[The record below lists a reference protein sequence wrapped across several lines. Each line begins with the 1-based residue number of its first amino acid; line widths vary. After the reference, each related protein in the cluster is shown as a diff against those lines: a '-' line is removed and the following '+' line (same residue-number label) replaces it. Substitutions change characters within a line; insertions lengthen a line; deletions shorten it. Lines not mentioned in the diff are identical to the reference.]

1 MRQNF
6 QYLKENKWVFMREL
20 FTIDKKNY
28 IENGTVGRR
37 PSVRGIV
44 IKDGKIAMM
53 HSLKYDYYKLP
64 GGGIEEGE
72 QLEDTLVREVRE
84 ESGLIVKKDSIR
96 EFGYV
101 RRIEKGKIE
110 DIFIQENFY
119 FLCDVEE
126 TVQTQE
132 LDDYEEEEQFTLE
145 YVTAEHA
152 INVNRDAD
160 HGDKVEQQTFAGM
173 ILRENKVLHLIQ
185 KEVLEQN

>member
-1 MRQNF
+1 M
-6 QYLKENKWVFMREL
+6 
-20 FTIDKKNY
+20 IDKKNY

-64 GGGIEEGE
+64 GGGIEGDESYE
-72 QLEDTLVREVRE
+72 ETLIREVKE
-84 ESGLIVKKDSIR
+84 ESGLVVKKDSIR

-119 FLCDVEE
+119 YLCDVEDG
-126 TVQTQE
+126 VYSQE

-145 YVTAEHA
+145 YVLPQYA
-152 INVNRDAD
+152 ISINENAD
-160 HGDKVEQQTFAGM
+160 HGEKNLQQTFSGM
-173 ILRENKVLHLIQ
+173 ILRENKVLELIMTEILDE
-185 KEVLEQN
+185 KAGKN